1 MQKLLSL
8 VLSISILCS
17 SVTPAWSQARG
28 VSRGVVRGMGRVATT
43 GTKRVSSPNLSAA
56 VNRRVYTQMAFA
68 NSTVQSRM
76 DAGQTAGLANYMLSL
91 PVAKRTATLRQDFVA
106 LSFIPQ
112 AVSPVERAQAGALLE
127 KNLTDAKK
135 VFSQISQTDLT
146 DFLAQYRAHPKNQL
160 FKQVQDVLADAS
172 ALAFVAT
179 REQAPA
185 LLNFY
190 EQARGTLF
198 EETAALITARG
209 LLRMQAYEELSG
221 FLIHTDKKTVLAGL
235 AAYTKMKGLPVEIPA
250 QLRQIS
256 IPTANEELAVF
267 LGKTFWPNRLYADP
281 SIEATRDWLGLQQPE
296 IVAPQAQTRTVAK
309 QVSQSVEPVKIEE
322 PATLNP
328 IQPLILSPLA
338 SSGIVAEP
346 AQQAAARVNT
356 PAAVVP
362 VAKPASYSS
371 EGMLYSGIPVFAI
384 IDASK
389 RALAWMRR
397 KFTKEAKTDVPYEEP
412 GLHDSNVRPVLA
424 SVDVPE
430 GASIGGDLVGADNE
444 IQEVSVGV
452 GGFKLTV
459 EGENKVE
466 HILHNV
472 DLTVS
477 SDLKNFAPEYN
488 RLALDTNY
496 IFELRNQTIPAKRPD
511 HFYFALSVQN
521 GEFDALIQGTKAL
534 ALSRPMRIKIQKTG
548 SPKKTVTVPV
558 YDADLNET
566 SLVAEVDTSLLAGV
580 KNPEQGNIWYDGKAL
595 MFQEKHGTVTPLE
608 NAFVR
613 LPKAESKHWTQI
625 FRMYPDQPFHL
636 MVLSTKGKM
645 VPVTYL
651 VPGLQIGLG
660 KTLSPVLH
668 DMSTLSKEG
677 ASNVMFGINNVLP
690 ALMGLVHPLLK
701 QYGEAAVFRV
711 GASMFSAGGLIAL
724 ASGLYGHIDGGM
736 MTNLQLAGFLTSS
749 VLIALGTNITRFV
762 QNLLMS
768 ANRGIVPQSNS
779 FQKVEAVSQAEPVTY
794 NANHLAKRTWE
805 VLTKKSS
812 KSLRDVVYYQRGAM
826 FKNLGTMMFLSFPWL
841 ANMAGKAF
849 GMDLG
854 LDFSASYVPYAL
866 YSLYT
871 LRKVYKTRYKD
882 AFPMNKTVLANNL
895 QDLQNS
901 TAVKIAGV
909 APAELNDTHPVLVS
923 AAKQLKG
930 AIDALVPVE
939 AREQK
944 TGINGLTLKH
954 EAEVGEELENLLLLA
969 GRTPQEAKAA
979 RQDLQKA
986 FDVLGRRDVK
996 WYKVAVLKGLPTAL
1010 MAMTMATFGELGLSN
1025 GLAFAMREMLG
1036 NGTAA
1041 TGIVGI
1047 VLYGCMFGW
1056 RIVGNVISQRMSGG
1070 SMYALSSAAGIM
1082 GPALMALAMQM
1093 GSMGLLIGG
1102 AITAC
1107 FGISNFFSQMY
1118 EYMVGLY
1125 PKYKRE
1131 IALLINYTMPAAAL
1145 PVGAMKSEWFEG
1157 LGIPGLDM
1165 AICGIA
1171 LAASVALT
1179 PGMLANSSIVRTIE
1193 TWWKNLKQHW
1203 KKPGNG
1209 TDALPPAP
1217 APAQ

>member
-28 VSRGVVRGMGRVATT
+28 VSRGVVRGMGSVAAT

-112 AVSPVERAQAGALLE
+112 AVSPAERTQAGALLE

-135 VFSQISQTDLT
+135 VFSQISQTDLA

-179 REQAPA
+179 REQSPA

-250 QLRQIS
+250 SLQQIS

-281 SIEATRDWLGLQQPE
+281 SVEATRDWLGLQQPE
-296 IVAPQAQTRTVAK
+296 VTAPQANSQAVANK
-309 QVSQSVEPVKIEE
+309 VSLPVEPIKIEE
-322 PATLNP
+322 PVTLNP
-328 IQPLILSPLA
+328 IQPLVLSPMV
-338 SSGIVAEP
+338 SSEITAEP
-346 AQQAAARVNT
+346 ARVNT
-356 PAAVVP
+356 SAAVTSTAQP
-362 VAKPASYSS
+362 VYSS
-371 EGMLYSGIPVFAI
+371 SREGIMYSGIPVFAI

-389 RALAWMRR
+389 RALAWMRQ
-397 KFTKEAKTDVPYEEP
+397 KFSKKPDTQALYEEP

-459 EGENKVE
+459 EGESKVE

-477 SDLKNFAPEYN
+477 ADLKNFAPEYN

-511 HFYFALSVQN
+511 HFFFALSVQN
-521 GEFDALIQGTKAL
+521 GEFDALIRGTKAL

-558 YDADLNET
+558 YDEEFNET
-566 SLVAEVDTSLLAGV
+566 SLVAEVDTGLLAGV
-580 KNPEQGNIWYDGKAL
+580 KNPEQGSIWYDGKTL

-625 FRMYPDQPFHL
+625 FKMYPDQPFHL
-636 MVLSTKGKM
+636 MVLSTTGKM

-651 VPGLQIGLG
+651 VPSLQIGLG
-660 KTLSPVLH
+660 KTLSPELH
-668 DMSTLSKEG
+668 DTFGVDKDTS
-677 ASNVMFGINNVLP
+677 SNIMMGINNVLP
-690 ALMGLVHPLLK
+690 ALMIFVHPLMK
-701 QYGEAAVFRV
+701 QYGEAAVYRV
-711 GASMFSAGGLIAL
+711 GAAMFSLCGLIAL
-724 ASGLYGHIDGGM
+724 STGLYGHVGGGTV
-736 MTNLQLAGFLTSS
+736 TNVQFAGFIVSS
-749 VLIALGTNITRFV
+749 ILMALGTSVTRFV

-768 ANRGIVPQSNS
+768 ANRGIVPQASS
-779 FQKVEAVSQAEPVTY
+779 FEKQTKVEEQEPVTY
-794 NANHLAKRTWE
+794 NAKHLARRARE

-826 FKNLGTMMFLSFPWL
+826 FKNLGTMMFLAFPWM
-841 ANMAGKAF
+841 ANMAGKALGF
-849 GMDLG
+849 DLG
-854 LDFSASYVPYAL
+854 LDFSASYVPYTL

-882 AFPMNKTVLANNL
+882 AFPMNKTVLTNNL

-901 TAVKIAGV
+901 TAVKIAQV
-909 APAELNDTHPVLVS
+909 PPAELNATHPVLVG

-954 EAEVGEELENLLLLA
+954 EAEVGEELGNLLLLA
-969 GRTPQEAKAA
+969 GRTPQEAKEA
-979 RQDLQKA
+979 RKNLQQA

-996 WYKVAVLKGLPTAL
+996 WYKVFIMKGLPTAL
-1010 MAMTMATFGELGLSN
+1010 MAMTFATFGELGFSN
-1025 GLAFAMREMLG
+1025 GLAFAARDMGL

-1041 TGIVGI
+1041 TGFVGLL
-1047 VLYGCMFGW
+1047 LYGCMFGW
-1056 RIVGNVISQRMSGG
+1056 RIIGNIISQRMSGG
-1070 SMYALSSAAGIM
+1070 SMYALSSMASIL
-1082 GPALMALAMQM
+1082 GPALAALSVTT
-1093 GSMGLLIGG
+1093 GSLGMLVAGTV
-1102 AITAC
+1102 TAC

-1118 EYMVGLY
+1118 EYMIGLY

-1131 IALLINYTMPAAAL
+1131 IALLINFTMPLAAL
-1145 PVGAMKSEWFEG
+1145 PVGVMKSKWFEG

-1179 PGMLANSSIVRTIE
+1179 PGMLANSSIVRTVE
-1193 TWWKNLKQHW
+1193 AWWKNLKKHW
-1203 KKPGNG
+1203 KNPGNG

-1217 APAQ
+1217 VPAQ